1 MLSKGVIK
9 MLDKAIKWRDRL
21 KKFKTESKYP
31 ENVQE
36 HIEILDY
43 LIDCAEIIE
52 LELPT
57 KAEVSK

>member
-1 MLSKGVIK
+1 

-31 ENVQE
+31 EHVQE

-57 KAEVSK
+57 KAEVSE